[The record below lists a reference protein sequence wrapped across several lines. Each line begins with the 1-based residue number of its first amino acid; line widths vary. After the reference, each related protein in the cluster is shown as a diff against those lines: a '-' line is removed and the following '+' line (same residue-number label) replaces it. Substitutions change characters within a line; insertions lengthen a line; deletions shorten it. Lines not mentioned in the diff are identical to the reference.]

1 MTIVLCA
8 LFLRALRLIVFNLG
22 TSAMVITFPLRV
34 GCYYIE
40 FSFILDRIS
49 ISGVCLVLFISF
61 CVFLFSHRYM
71 GGDVNNV
78 RFILILAGFV
88 LSMLILLVRNSIPSL
103 LVGWD
108 GLGVTS
114 FLLIVYYDRK
124 TNNRSGL
131 ITFTI
136 NRFGDAVL
144 IGTLIFFLAGGNLS
158 VGVGFGSLVVI
169 SYCIIAIT
177 KRAQYPFSIW
187 LPLAIDAPTPVS
199 ALVHRRT
206 LVTAGLFLLARLRP
220 EGLNIYL
227 LVVGG
232 ITLCVGG
239 FCAVFSSDLKKLIAN
254 STLSNLGLI
263 MFVLSLSNK
272 RLMLFHLFSHALF
285 KAGLF
290 ITAGAILINR
300 FGAQDS
306 RALYGGAKNRP
317 ILGSMLRVFFIS
329 SIGLF
334 FTSAFFSKHQIA
346 LLRQGN
352 SVNLLVLIT
361 VVLGVVFTVLYR
373 LRFRFIILREKL
385 NLAIRSQIPMLV
397 VGSISFLATSSIL
410 FGNLACR
417 NLLLRNFS
425 FEIPLNQIIMIRLFF
440 FFALS
445 NSLRRNNGVSMFQ
458 MDTVMDSFTALG
470 YYIQRFQQTDIG
482 YGRLE
487 AKAFLEKIQ
496 VLAGASTGIL
506 RPSRVN
512 LTILIIGRCLM
523 LLFM

>member
-1 MTIVLCA
+1 
-8 LFLRALRLIVFNLG
+8 
-22 TSAMVITFPLRV
+22 
-34 GCYYIE
+34 
-40 FSFILDRIS
+40 
-49 ISGVCLVLFISF
+49 
-61 CVFLFSHRYM
+61 
-71 GGDVNNV
+71 
-78 RFILILAGFV
+78 
-88 LSMLILLVRNSIPSL
+88 
-103 LVGWD
+103 
-108 GLGVTS
+108 
-114 FLLIVYYDRK
+114 
-124 TNNRSGL
+124 
-131 ITFTI
+131 
-136 NRFGDAVL
+136 
-144 IGTLIFFLAGGNLS
+144 
-158 VGVGFGSLVVI
+158 
-169 SYCIIAIT
+169 
-177 KRAQYPFSIW
+177 
-187 LPLAIDAPTPVS
+187 
-199 ALVHRRT
+199 
-206 LVTAGLFLLARLRP
+206 
-220 EGLNIYL
+220 
-227 LVVGG
+227 
-232 ITLCVGG
+232 
-239 FCAVFSSDLKKLIAN
+239 
-254 STLSNLGLI
+254 
-263 MFVLSLSNK
+263 
-272 RLMLFHLFSHALF
+272 MLFHLFSHALF

-425 FEIPLNQIIMIRLFF
+425 FEIPLNQIIVIRLFF

>member
-1 MTIVLCA
+1 M
-8 LFLRALRLIVFNLG
+8 
-22 TSAMVITFPLRV
+22 
-34 GCYYIE
+34 
-40 FSFILDRIS
+40 
-49 ISGVCLVLFISF
+49 
-61 CVFLFSHRYM
+61 
-71 GGDVNNV
+71 
-78 RFILILAGFV
+78 
-88 LSMLILLVRNSIPSL
+88 
-103 LVGWD
+103 
-108 GLGVTS
+108 
-114 FLLIVYYDRK
+114 
-124 TNNRSGL
+124 
-131 ITFTI
+131 
-136 NRFGDAVL
+136 
-144 IGTLIFFLAGGNLS
+144 
-158 VGVGFGSLVVI
+158 
-169 SYCIIAIT
+169 
-177 KRAQYPFSIW
+177 
-187 LPLAIDAPTPVS
+187 DAPTPVS

-220 EGLNIYL
+220 EGLNVYL

-263 MFVLSLSNK
+263 IFVLSLSNK
-272 RLMLFHLFSHALF
+272 SLMLFHLFSHALF

-290 ITAGAILINR
+290 ITAGAMLMNR

-329 SIGLF
+329 SMGLF

-352 SVNLLVLIT
+352 RVNLLVLIR

-373 LRFRFIILREKL
+373 MRFRFIILREKL

-410 FGNLACR
+410 FGNLACS
-417 NLLLRNFS
+417 NLLLRNFR
-425 FEIPLNQIIMIRLFF
+425 FEIPLNQIIIIRLFS
-440 FFALS
+440 FFALR

-458 MDTVMDSFTALG
+458 IDTVIDSFTALG

-496 VLAGASTGIL
+496 TLAGASTGIL